1 MLGDH
6 PTYVVLLA
14 TNLEM
19 AKDFYQ
25 TKVGLRLLDDNPMR

>member
-1 MLGDH
+1 MLRDH

-25 TKVGLRLLDDNPMR
+25 TKIGLQLLDENHMR